1 MTLEENTP
9 GSMRYMKSPVMKLAA
24 VALAAAALGMA
35 GCGNSDAATSVPE
48 ADGSVAAGLGQVQAP
63 VEAVIIDVRTPE
75 EFQAAHLDGAV
86 NLDLNSGQFAQSIQN
101 LDPEQT
107 YLIYCRSGNR
117 SAQAT
122 QLLRQAG
129 FEKVQDLG
137 SLEDAAAATGV
148 TVVQ

>member
-1 MTLEENTP
+1 M
-9 GSMRYMKSPVMKLAA
+9 
-24 VALAAAALGMA
+24 
-35 GCGNSDAATSVPE
+35 
-48 ADGSVAAGLGQVQAP
+48 AAGLGQVQAP